1 MQKVTVIG
9 EDQHSL
15 GFQIQTTGRENPGID
30 DPLWQHVHYCQPTM
44 GVMGTGDGSRSFV
57 KHDGQV
63 FGWLDLFPVEDDL
76 VPAGDDA
83 DTQVRNF
90 TIDVDEAFFD
100 KEFGSSAGSVATAGQ
115 VFLES
120 FSGHDGSGA

>member
-9 EDQHSL
+9 EDQHPL
-15 GFQIQTTGRENPGID
+15 GFQIQTTGWKDPGID
-30 DPLWQHVHYCQPTM
+30 DPLRQHVHHCQPTM
-44 GVMGTGDGSRSFV
+44 GVMGTGDGARSFV

-63 FGWLDLFPVEDDL
+63 FGWLDLFPMEDDL
-76 VPAGDDA
+76 VLAGDDA
-83 DTQVRNF
+83 DTQVRDF
-90 TIDVDEAFFD
+90 TIDVDETFFD
-100 KEFGSSAGSVATAGQ
+100 EEFSSSAGSVATAGQ